1 MEDHNLSNCMITFI
15 ECEFLMEFKDSGIIN
30 DEMHPNRKGTRRYP

>member
-1 MEDHNLSNCMITFI
+1 MEDHNLSYCMITFI

-30 DEMHPNRKGTRRYP
+30 DETRPSCKGTRHYP